1 MMNPRL
7 FRLIETHQRID
18 QGLRRERRRPL
29 PDMLELLRLNHLK
42 LRTKRLIQ
50 RFTLTPERI

>member
-18 QGLRRERRRPL
+18 QGLRHERRRTL
-29 PDMLELLRLNHLK
+29 PDMLELLRLTHLK
-42 LRTKRLIQ
+42 LRTKQLIE
-50 RFTLTPERI
+50 RFTLRPQRI

>member
-1 MMNPRL
+1 MNPRL

-18 QGLRRERRRPL
+18 HGLRVERRRAF

>member
-1 MMNPRL
+1 MNPRL

-18 QGLRRERRRPL
+18 QGLRVERRRAC
-29 PDMLELLRLNHLK
+29 PDMLELLRLTHLK

-50 RFTLTPERI
+50 RFTLNPERI

>member
-18 QGLRRERRRPL
+18 QGLRREQRRPL
-29 PDMLELLRLNHLK
+29 PDMLELLRLTDLK
-42 LRTKRLIQ
+42 LRTKQLIERYPLRPQ
-50 RFTLTPERI
+50 RI